1 MFKIESDK
9 TINVTR
15 GDILFFNVSAKDK
28 VTGEKFEFHS
38 GDIVRF
44 TVYGKMNSENVV
56 LQKDFVVTEVCDELE
71 LFFSKDDTRIGDPI
85 SKPAVYWYEV
95 ELNPDFR
102 PVTIIGYD
110 EDGAKIFRLY
120 PEGIDINSP
129 DNEITE
135 EDIPFVDDELD
146 ALSDRPVAN
155 KAVTGAVMKL
165 YELIENLEAEIEMLK
180 A

>member
-15 GDILFFNVSAKDK
+15 GDILFFNVSAEDK

-44 TVYGKMNSENVV
+44 TVYGKKDSENVV

-85 SKPAVYWYEV
+85 GKPVDYWYEV

-120 PEGIDINSP
+120 PEGIDINAP
-129 DNEITE
+129 AEIVP
-135 EDIPFVDDELD
+135 EDIPVIDEELD
-146 ALSDRPVAN
+146 ALSGRPVAN
-155 KAVTGAVMKL
+155 KAVTGAIMKL
-165 YELIENLEAEIEMLK
+165 YDLIEQLEAEVEQLK
-180 A
+180 G